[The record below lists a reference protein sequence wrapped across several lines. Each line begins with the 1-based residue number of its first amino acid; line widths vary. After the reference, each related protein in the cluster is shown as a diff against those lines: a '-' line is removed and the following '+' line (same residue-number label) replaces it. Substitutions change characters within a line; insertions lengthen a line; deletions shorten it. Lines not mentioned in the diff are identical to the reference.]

1 MIRLVA
7 LGIAVV
13 ASLPPDLI
21 WYELGR
27 AGHDY

>member
-13 ASLPPDLI
+13 ASRPPDLI
-21 WYELGR
+21 WYDR